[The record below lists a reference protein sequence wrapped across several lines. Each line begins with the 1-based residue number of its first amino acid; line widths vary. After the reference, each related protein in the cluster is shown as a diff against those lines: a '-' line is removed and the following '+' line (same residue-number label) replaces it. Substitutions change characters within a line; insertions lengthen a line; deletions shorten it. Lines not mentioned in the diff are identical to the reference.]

1 MDLKSFYIQYTQG
14 EVNNEDGQVP
24 LVVNN
29 TSMNVDPS
37 SVNGETE
44 LNAYMWVQQ
53 LSNDTEPLKWWK

>member
-44 LNAYMWVQQ
+44 LNAYM
-53 LSNDTEPLKWWK
+53 